1 MTFGSPLFLSL
12 LALVGLSLIAIGLWL
27 RWRGLAR
34 RRFGELGGTATDSKR
49 TLLVSPFLIITAVA
63 LTAIAAARPQFG
75 ERSQP
80 SEERGIDVA
89 IVLDISRSMDA
100 TDVAP
105 TRLEAA
111 QAQLA
116 SLLERFHGDRVGLV
130 VFAGDTIVRSPLT
143 SDMSALTAVI
153 GNVHAEQ
160 GLLRPGSDLGAGI
173 EAGRR
178 LLQSGEA
185 RTRVM
190 LIVSDGED
198 HGATLDS
205 AITRSVGDGIDLY
218 VLGVGTVEGAPVVD
232 AAGSAELDATG
243 VPITTR
249 LDEIALQSIAERGDG
264 RYALANAGDEA
275 VSDIAAGLAALKATT
290 FSQDEGTLPIERFQ
304 VFAALALLL
313 ADLELLWWARPW
325 PGGRRLSR
333 LWPLAASTVFLA
345 ALCSTSAAEINER
358 GNEAY
363 ERGEYE
369 RALELYRTVAA
380 GDEASGEAAHNASN
394 ALQRL
399 GRRDEAIDEARRA
412 VLELPD
418 SAVAQYAL
426 GSHFAAD
433 GQFAGA
439 LEAFKRVLL
448 LEPDDPDAK
457 HNLEVVT
464 ILLTPTPESTVA
476 PRDGT
481 PEPGSGQDSASGGE
495 PAPDPDSA
503 TLAADQSTNNGT
515 PVVGTTPADPLAP
528 AQDLTDEELRRA
540 IDEAL
545 EGIEEE
551 FTTEEAL
558 ELLRLLEEE
567 NRRSVGDQEGDVA
580 RPGQPDY

>member
-1 MTFGSPLFLSL
+1 MTFGSPLFLGL
-12 LALVGLSLIAIGLWL
+12 LALVGLSLVAVGWWL
-27 RWRGLAR
+27 RWRTRAR
-34 RRFGELGGTATDSKR
+34 RRFGELGDALMDSKR
-49 TLLVSPFLIITAVA
+49 ALLVSPFVLITAVA
-63 LTAIAAARPQFG
+63 LTVIAAARPQFG

-80 SEERGIDVA
+80 SDERGIDIA

-100 TDVAP
+100 TDVPP

-116 SLLERFHGDRVGLV
+116 ALLQRLQGDRAGLV
-130 VFAGDTIVRSPLT
+130 VFAGDTLVRSPLT
-143 SDMSALTAVI
+143 SDMAALTAVI
-153 GNVHAEQ
+153 GNVHTEQ
-160 GLLRPGSDLGAGI
+160 GLLRPGSDLGSGI

-178 LLQSGEA
+178 LLENGEA
-185 RTRVM
+185 RTKVM

-218 VLGVGTVEGAPVVD
+218 AMGLGTVEGAPVRD
-232 AAGSAELDATG
+232 SEGATELDATG
-243 VPITTR
+243 VQITTR
-249 LDEIALQSIAERGDG
+249 LDEVTLQSIAERGDG
-264 RYALANAGDEA
+264 RYVLANAGDEV
-275 VSDIAAGLAALKATT
+275 VSDIAGRLGALEATT
-290 FSQDEGTLPIERFQ
+290 FSQDETSLPIERFQ

-325 PGGRRLSR
+325 SDKGRSSR
-333 LWPLAASTVFLA
+333 LWPLAASTVFVA
-345 ALCSTSAAEINER
+345 ALCSSSTAEINER

-380 GDEASGEAAHNASN
+380 SGEASGEAAHNASN

-399 GRRDEAIDEARRA
+399 GRREEAIDEARRG
-412 VLELPD
+412 VLELPN

-439 LEAFKRVLL
+439 LEAFKRALL
-448 LEPDDPDAK
+448 LHPDDADAK
-457 HNLEVVT
+457 HNLEVVM
-464 ILLTPTPESTVA
+464 ILLTPTPESTTT
-476 PRDGT
+476 PRNGT
-481 PEPGSGQDSASGGE
+481 PEPGSGDDSAPGGE

-503 TLAADQSTNNGT
+503 TLAPDQSTNNGT
-515 PVVGTTPADPLAP
+515 PVVGTTPTDALAP
-528 AQDLTDEELRRA
+528 ERDLTDDELRRA

-567 NRRSVGDQEGDVA
+567 NRRSVGDQEGDFA